1 MASGLTVPGRT
12 AELARLAAF
21 YRHQLLDDVVPF
33 WQTRAPDERFG
44 GLFHHFDRAGVL
56 QGTDKNTW
64 CEGRMVWMFSAL
76 YNAVEKRPAWLE
88 VARCGRDFLV
98 AHAHAGGGRWHYLLS
113 RDGSVLSSER
123 SFFTDAFVLTGL
135 AEFARAS
142 ESREDRGLIEETFE
156 QVARNLEREGFS
168 EFYHFHLDPRRL
180 WHSVSMIGL
189 HVASVLAP
197 LLGESR
203 TRPLADACL
212 HRILRVFVRDDLEC
226 LLESV
231 GRDGAVLDDDVGRR
245 INPGHTMESMW
256 FCMEEALRRADRN
269 LVQRCVQVIDWAYAK
284 GQDAAHG
291 GLLNILDRS
300 GGEPRGYDSR
310 ASFDEAWDDKVWWV
324 HSESLYALLLAAV
337 ESGREDLFARV
348 LELHEYCQ
356 RFFHDSEHGEWYAYL
371 HRDGS
376 PKVTDKGTWIKAAF
390 HVPRNL
396 MQVTLL
402 LEKVSGS
409 G

>member
-1 MASGLTVPGRT
+1 MERPELSG
-12 AELARLAAF
+12 LAAF

-33 WQTRAPDERFG
+33 WEKRAPDARYG
-44 GLFHHFDRAGVL
+44 GYLHHFDRRGTP
-56 QGTDKNTW
+56 GSTDKNVW
-64 CEGRMVWMFSAL
+64 CQGRMLWMFSAL
-76 YNAVEKRPAWLE
+76 FTSVERRPAWLDL
-88 VARCGRDFLV
+88 ARSGRDFLL

-113 RDGSVLSSER
+113 RNGTVLKPDR

-142 ESREDRGLIEETFE
+142 GSAEDAGLIEMTFE
-156 QVARNLEREGFS
+156 QIVRNVERDGFN
-168 EFYHFHLDPRRL
+168 EFHHFSLDPRRL

-189 HVASVLAP
+189 HVSSVLAP

-203 TRPLADACL
+203 TRALADACL
-212 HRILRVFVRDDLEC
+212 HRILRVFARDELRV

-231 GRDGAVLDDDVGRR
+231 GRDGAVLDDDTGRR

-256 FCMEEALRRADRN
+256 FCLEEALRRGDDG
-269 LVQRCVQVIDWAYAK
+269 LVRRCVQVIDWAWAK
-284 GQDAAHG
+284 GYDPACG
-291 GLLNILDRS
+291 GLFNILDRD
-300 GGEPRGYDSR
+300 GGEPRGYDPR

-324 HSESLYALLLAAV
+324 HSETLYALLLAAAV
-337 ESGREDLFARV
+337 TGREDLYARFR
-348 LELHEYCQ
+348 ELHDWCQ
-356 RFFHDSEHGEWYAYL
+356 RFFHDGEHGEWYAYL

-396 MQVTLL
+396 MQIMLL
-402 LEKVSGS
+402 LEREAK
-409 G
+409 